1 MSDEH
6 IYKNSTTN
14 QSTENAERK
23 YTDKIMLNTLNK
35 NNMETGQ
42 QNKTNIIS
50 EKSLINMPKN
60 FKPRANNLNMIDSFQ
75 NDINSSI
82 NVLDNKG
89 MARLIKNKILQKGLY
104 MKK

>member
-6 IYKNSTTN
+6 IYKNITTN

-35 NNMETGQ
+35 NNQTGNH
-42 QNKTNIIS
+42 NKTNMVS
-50 EKSLINMPKN
+50 EKSLINIPKN
-60 FKPRANNLNMIDSFQ
+60 FKPRPNNLNMIHSFQ
-75 NDINSSI
+75 DDLNSSI
-82 NVLDNKG
+82 NILDNKG
-89 MARLIKNKILQKGLY
+89 MALLIKNKISQKGLY